1 MNLIEDWAGKV
12 WKLWSVRLAALAGIV
27 AGYFAAYPN
36 ELQKLVGMVPEA
48 YRPLAS
54 LLIGVFV
61 FATATGSRLV
71 KQGTPPCPPEGG
83 EK

>member
-1 MNLIEDWAGKV
+1 MIEDWGQKI

-27 AGYFAAYPN
+27 AAYFAAYPG
-36 ELQKLVGMVPEA
+36 ELEKLIAIVPEQ

-54 LLIGVFV
+54 MAVGLFV

-71 KQGTPPCPPEGG
+71 KQGTPPCPPKE
-83 EK
+83 EADV

>member
-1 MNLIEDWAGKV
+1 MNLIEDWAEKV

-27 AGYFAAYPN
+27 AGYFAAYPG

-48 YRPLAS
+48 YRPVAS

-71 KQGTPPCPPEGG
+71 KQGTPPCPPED
-83 EK
+83 ER